1 MRTTLL
7 VLLAVTS
14 STAAPV
20 PKGVKK
26 RDDAALLVG
35 TWKPT
40 DKDSAWFRFAADGT
54 LKTWHGDSD
63 KPSGEMNWT
72 WAIDP
77 EPTPPRRVR
86 LNRVPDSHNGYD
98 CLYELDGDTLK
109 LVFLLKKGML
119 PPEKV
124 QAGPDLQLHQM
135 TKSPPAK

>member
-1 MRTTLL
+1 MRPLF
-7 VLLAVTS
+7 VVCLLAGIAV
-14 STAAPV
+14 AAPV
-20 PKGVKK
+20 PKSVKK
-26 RDDAALLVG
+26 KDDATLILG

-40 DKDSAWFRFAADGT
+40 GKDMAWFQFADDGT
-54 LKTWHGDSD
+54 LKTWHGDD
-63 KPSGEMNWT
+63 ENANKMAWT

-77 EPTPPRRVR
+77 ERTTPRRVR